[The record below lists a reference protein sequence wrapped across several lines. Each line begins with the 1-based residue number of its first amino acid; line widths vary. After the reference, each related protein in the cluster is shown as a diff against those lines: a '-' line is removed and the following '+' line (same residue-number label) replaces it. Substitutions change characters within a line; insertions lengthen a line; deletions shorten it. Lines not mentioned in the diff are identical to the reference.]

1 MRMIS
6 TAIKPETG
14 EAEEMAPEFKPD
26 PRPRLYLDDDIVEA
40 LGLAGVPTPGAV
52 FNIQGR
58 AVVAR
63 VTAEIEESGEAK
75 REGKAPDVEM
85 CLVFTDIGME
95 ASSASDAQRA
105 TVLYGE

>member
-14 EAEEMAPEFKPD
+14 EA
-26 PRPRLYLDDDIVEA
+26 
-40 LGLAGVPTPGAV
+40 
-52 FNIQGR
+52 
-58 AVVAR
+58 
-63 VTAEIEESGEAK
+63 
-75 REGKAPDVEM
+75 EGKAPDVEM

>member
-58 AVVAR
+58 AVVER

-75 REGKAPDVEM
+75 REGKAPDVEL
-85 CLVFTDIGME
+85 CLVLTEMGME
-95 ASSASDAQRA
+95 PAASNAQRA
-105 TVLYGE
+105 TVLYGDD